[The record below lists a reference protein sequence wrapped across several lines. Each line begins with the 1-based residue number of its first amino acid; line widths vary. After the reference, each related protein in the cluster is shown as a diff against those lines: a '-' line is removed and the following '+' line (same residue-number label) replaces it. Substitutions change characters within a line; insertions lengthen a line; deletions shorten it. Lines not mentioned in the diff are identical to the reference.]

1 MKKIITAI
9 VVSLV
14 IAGCAGGL
22 RGKSNLVQPTEL
34 NSAIPSNLV
43 VKSWEVKTGS
53 QTSKDSNL
61 RFLISDDGTG
71 TLFIA
76 GQKGV
81 VTAID
86 ANSGSKI
93 WEHKVDSPL
102 YTGVGYSQGVL
113 LVGRQDAHVE
123 ALSAS
128 GGESMWSKKVLGV
141 PAVLP
146 VGNGNIA
153 IVRTLFGAV
162 ETFDL
167 QTGDD
172 RWAYIFNNSELSV
185 RGAAPPTFLNG
196 DVLVAS
202 DEGTLALIDA
212 KTGAKKWS
220 TVLSQPI
227 NGSFMGGLRDVD
239 AAMIVT
245 NDRIFVGQYLTGIT
259 ALTHQGHKLWQKGKG
274 TYAGLAFV
282 GDKVISVE
290 RDSTIQALNAKDGA
304 SLWDNKDLRGR
315 NLTKPVLVG
324 DRIVVG
330 DYQGYVHVIDS
341 ATGTLQGSTKI
352 GSTGFLLDIREING
366 SVYLLDYSGT
376 LYKVS
381 I

>member
-1 MKKIITAI
+1 MKKIITAMI
-9 VVSLV
+9 VSLV

-22 RGKSNLVQPTEL
+22 RGKSNLAQPTEL

-43 VKSWEVKTGS
+43 MKSWEIKTGS
-53 QTSKDSNL
+53 QTPKDSNL
-61 RFLISDDGTG
+61 RFLIADDGVS
-71 TLFIA
+71 TLYIA

-86 ANSGSKI
+86 MNSGQKV
-93 WEHKVDSPL
+93 WEKKVGSPL

-113 LVGRQDAHVE
+113 LVGRQDAHIE

-128 GGESMWSKKVLGV
+128 GGDSMWSKKVLGV
-141 PAVLP
+141 PAVPP
-146 VGNGNIA
+146 VGNGDVA

-162 ETFDL
+162 ETFNL
-167 QTGDD
+167 QTGEDD
-172 RWAYIFNNSELSV
+172 WAYIFNNSELSV
-185 RGAAPPTFLNG
+185 RGAAAPTFLNN

-212 KTGAKKWS
+212 QTGMQKWS
-220 TVLSQPI
+220 TVLSEPL

-245 NDRIFVGQYLTGIT
+245 TDRIFVGQYLSGIT
-259 ALTHQGHKLWQKGKG
+259 ALTHQGRKLWQKGKG
-274 TYAGLAFV
+274 TYAGLAFT
-282 GDKVISVE
+282 GNAVISVE
-290 RDSTIQALNAKDGA
+290 RDSTVQALDAKDG
-304 SLWDNKDLRGR
+304 SPMWDNQDLRGR

-324 DRIVVG
+324 NRIVVG
-330 DYQGYVHVIDS
+330 DYKGYVHILDS

-352 GSTGFLLDIREING
+352 GSTGFLLDIKEING

>member
-1 MKKIITAI
+1 MKKIITAMI
-9 VVSLV
+9 VSLV

-22 RGKSNLVQPTEL
+22 RGKSNLAQPTEL
-34 NSAIPSNLV
+34 NSTIPSNLV
-43 VKSWEVKTGS
+43 MKSWEIKTGS
-53 QTSKDSNL
+53 QTPKDSNL
-61 RFLISDDGTG
+61 RFLIADDGVS
-71 TLFIA
+71 TLYIA

-86 ANSGSKI
+86 MNSGQKV
-93 WEHKVDSPL
+93 WEKKVGSPL

-113 LVGRQDAHVE
+113 LVGRQDAHIE

-128 GGESMWSKKVLGV
+128 GGDSMWSKKVLGV
-141 PAVLP
+141 PAVPP
-146 VGNGNIA
+146 VGNGDVA

-162 ETFDL
+162 ETFNL
-167 QTGDD
+167 QTGEDD
-172 RWAYIFNNSELSV
+172 WAYIFNNSELSV
-185 RGAAPPTFLNG
+185 RGAAAPTFLNN

-212 KTGAKKWS
+212 QTGMQKWS
-220 TVLSQPI
+220 TVLSEPL

-245 NDRIFVGQYLTGIT
+245 TDRIFVGQYLSGIT
-259 ALTHQGHKLWQKGKG
+259 ALTHQGRKLWQKGKG
-274 TYAGLAFV
+274 TYAGLAFT
-282 GDKVISVE
+282 GNAVISVE
-290 RDSTIQALNAKDGA
+290 RDSTVQALDAKDG
-304 SLWDNKDLRGR
+304 SPMWDNQDLRGR

-324 DRIVVG
+324 NHIVVG
-330 DYQGYVHVIDS
+330 DYEGYVHVLDS

-352 GSTGFLLDIREING
+352 GSTGFLLDIKEING

>member
-1 MKKIITAI
+1 MKKIITAMI
-9 VVSLV
+9 VSLV

-22 RGKSNLVQPTEL
+22 RGKSNLAQPTEL

-43 VKSWEVKTGS
+43 MKSWEIKTGS
-53 QTSKDSNL
+53 QTSKNSNL
-61 RFLISDDGTG
+61 RFLIADDGVS
-71 TLFIA
+71 TLYIA

-86 ANSGSKI
+86 MNSGQKV
-93 WEHKVDSPL
+93 WENKVGSPL

-113 LVGRQDAHVE
+113 LVGRQDAHIE

-128 GGESMWSKKVLGV
+128 GGDSMWSKKVLGV
-141 PAVLP
+141 PAVPP
-146 VGNGNIA
+146 VGNGDVA

-162 ETFDL
+162 ETFNL
-167 QTGDD
+167 QTGEDD
-172 RWAYIFNNSELSV
+172 WAYIFNNSELSV
-185 RGAAPPTFLNG
+185 RGAAAPTFLNN

-212 KTGAKKWS
+212 QTGMQKWS
-220 TVLSQPI
+220 TVLSEPL

-245 NDRIFVGQYLTGIT
+245 TDRIFVGQYLSGIT
-259 ALTHQGHKLWQKGKG
+259 ALTHQGRKLWQKGKG
-274 TYAGLAFV
+274 TYAGLAFT
-282 GDKVISVE
+282 GNAVISVE
-290 RDSTIQALNAKDGA
+290 RDSTVQALDAKDG
-304 SLWDNKDLRGR
+304 SPMWDNQDLRGR

-324 DRIVVG
+324 NRIVVG
-330 DYQGYVHVIDS
+330 DYEGYVHVLDS

-352 GSTGFLLDIREING
+352 GSTGFLLDIKEING